1 MAFAGLENA
10 TKPSLQALI
19 AALDE
24 VCKIAEWASP
34 PQNKM
39 EMVGTIEECLSH
51 IIEEKGADE
60 VDAIQAEDRS
70 RYKVTWIGNIYI
82 FTVLQTKQTKTHILK
97 KTLVL
102 GLIVV
107 SYLSCVNSTIQ
118 KKT

>member
-10 TKPSLQALI
+10 TKPSLKALI

-60 VDAIQAEDRS
+60 VDAIQAEARIKELEAKLEDVS
-70 RYKVTWIGNIYI
+70 ADIGNI
-82 FTVLQTKQTKTHILK
+82 
-97 KTLVL
+97 
-102 GLIVV
+102 G
-107 SYLSCVNSTIQ
+107 NS
-118 KKT
+118 K